1 VPLDADVQHNLAEVR
16 RRIAAAAH
24 RANRSPASITLVAV
38 SKTFPLEFVR
48 AAAAC
53 GQLIF
58 GENRVQEA
66 AAKAEALGD
75 LPLEWHLIGHLQSNK
90 ARKAVAA
97 VQWIQSIDSLEL
109 LKRTEEAAGDLGV
122 RRSVLL
128 QVDLAH
134 EATKHGADARALPAL
149 AAAAV
154 DARWLTLEG
163 LMTIPPFPDQPEDSR
178 PWFRRLREVRDNLI
192 DAGIPAAHL
201 GHLSMG
207 MSDDFEVAIEEGATI
222 VRVGTAI
229 FGRRP
234 VPVAK
239 P

>member
-1 VPLDADVQHNLAEVR
+1 MT
-16 RRIAAAAH
+16 AAAH

-38 SKTFPLEFVR
+38 SKTFPPEFVR
-48 AAAAC
+48 AAAAA
-53 GQLIF
+53 GQLTF

-90 ARKAVAA
+90 ARKAIAA
-97 VQWIQSIDSLEL
+97 AHWIQSIDSLEL
-109 LKRTEEAAGDLGV
+109 LKRADMAARELGV
-122 RRSVLL
+122 RRSILL

-134 EATKHGADARALPAL
+134 EATKHGADARELPAL

-154 DARWLTLEG
+154 EARGLALQG
-163 LMTIPPFPDQPEDSR
+163 LMTIPPFPEQPEDSR

-192 DAGIPAAHL
+192 GAGIPTAHL

-234 VPVAK
+234 IPAAE